1 MKVYVKLFRGA
12 CGSKDVYK
20 RQTLSTMLIVRELAI
35 KYVSQN
41 VSEINN
47 VLKETILRKK
57 RY

>member
-1 MKVYVKLFRGA
+1 MTLA
-12 CGSKDVYK
+12 A
-20 RQTLSTMLIVRELAI
+20 LSTMLIVRELAI